1 MMDQEIIYA
10 SQTLYQADN
19 NKIPVEYGKFGIVNE
34 EDGYRVQQAVLDL
47 RKEAG
52 EQVAGYKI
60 SLSAKIQQSFFK
72 TTTPLY
78 GVMTDK
84 GVWGEDMDLS
94 KFMGPLLEFEIIF
107 KAEEAIL
114 PEDSVETIMSKCKV
128 ATGYEIPD
136 CRYADW
142 YGNISKFELI
152 ADGAAN
158 AGVVAGEYVKRTYE
172 EIDDVTGTITLD
184 GELYAQGSSKE
195 VMGHPAYSVQWLA
208 QKLAETG
215 QTIEAGM
222 FVASG
227 AVNMPK
233 VIQPG
238 TYIGQ
243 FEGLPPVTLKAR

>member
-1 MMDQEIIYA
+1 MMDQEIIHA
-10 SQTLYQADN
+10 SKMLYQADN
-19 NKIPVEYGKFGIVNE
+19 EKTPVQYGKFGIVTE
-34 EDGYRVQQAVLDL
+34 EDGYRVQEAVLDL
-47 RKEAG
+47 RQAEG
-52 EQVAGYKI
+52 EVIAGYKI

-84 GVWGEDMDLS
+84 GVWDEELNLS
-94 KFMGPLLEFEIIF
+94 KLMGPLLEFEIIF
-107 KAEEAIL
+107 KAEERIS
-114 PEDSVETIMSKCKV
+114 PEDTVENIMAKCKV

-136 CRYADW
+136 CRYANW

-172 EIDDVTGTITLD
+172 EIDDIMGTVTLNGQA
-184 GELYAQGSSKE
+184 YAKGSSKE
-195 VMGHPAYSVQWLA
+195 VMDHPAYSVQWLA
-208 QKLAETG
+208 QKLAESG
-215 QTIEAGM
+215 QFIEPGM

-233 VIQPG
+233 VIEPG
-238 TYIGQ
+238 VYVGQ
-243 FEGLPPVTLKAR
+243 FEGLPPVELIAK